1 MKLILHIGTEKTAT
15 STLQSFLYRNRS
27 VLAAQGYA
35 LLDSPTKPSN
45 RAIAAFCLD
54 EDDLDDDYLQDINI
68 RNLEEK
74 SLFIARFKQD
84 FDNEIDSLPE
94 NIHTVIITSEHLHS
108 RLTTEETLTR
118 LKALLDCHFDH
129 IDIICYFRE
138 QSEVARSLYSTA
150 MKTGHTLSFSNFL
163 KSVHPHQH
171 YYNYFTFFKKWEAI
185 FGKHALHARI
195 YNPQQFINHDIRQDF
210 LTLLPHFDSSSLH
223 FDHQHLNASLGKNG
237 LQLCRMVN
245 TRWSRY
251 NPDGSLNALR
261 FALVSA
267 IEKSRLAREGSL
279 EVDNAFEIYQM
290 FDESNIQFAK
300 SFLGTS
306 TNPFPPPPGSTASTE
321 DRSFAFDDVED
332 LVEKLLD
339 ACAKSSFRV
348 DI

>member
-15 STLQSFLYRNRS
+15 STLQAFLYENRS
-27 VLAAQGYA
+27 GLAEQGYA
-35 LLDSPTKPSN
+35 LLDSPSKPSN

-54 EDDLDDDYLQDINI
+54 EDDLNDDYLQDINV

-74 SLFIARFKQD
+74 RLFIARFKQD
-84 FDNEIDSLPE
+84 IDNEIKSLPA

-108 RLTTEETLTR
+108 RLTTHETLIR
-118 LKALLDCHFDH
+118 LKALLYHYFDG

-163 KSVHPHQH
+163 KSVHPYQH
-171 YYNYFTFFKKWEAI
+171 YYNYFIFFKKWEDI
-185 FGKHALHARI
+185 FGKAALHARI
-195 YNPQQFINHDIRQDF
+195 YNPQQFINRDIRQDF
-210 LTLLPHFDSSSLH
+210 LTFLPHFDSSTLR
-223 FDHQHLNASLGKNG
+223 FDNKRLNASLGKNG

-245 TRWSRY
+245 ARWPRY

-267 IEKSRLAREGSL
+267 IEKSRLARQGSL
-279 EVDNAFEIYQM
+279 EFNSALEVYQM

-300 SFLGTS
+300 FFLGANS
-306 TNPFPPPPGSTASTE
+306 NPFSPPSDSTTSDG
-321 DRSFAFDDVED
+321 DRSLAFDDVED
-332 LVEKLLD
+332 LVEKLLEVF
-339 ACAKSSFRV
+339 AQRSPRV
-348 DI
+348 